1 MFFFIYFFMAAVVA
15 IAVGNEISREKRGQT
30 KSPVRSSYSNT
41 KSYASFLQERD
52 PYDEDFDNYANYA
65 ASNDMADRDYFS
77 DDLADDYCSYY
88 AQVADDAD
96 MGDSDAME
104 EMYGEFG
111 DSGDFSDY
119 SDCSDPYGGDW

>member
-1 MFFFIYFFMAAVVA
+1 M
-15 IAVGNEISREKRGQT
+15 
-30 KSPVRSSYSNT
+30 
-41 KSYASFLQERD
+41 QERD
-52 PYDEDFDNYANYA
+52 TYDEDFDNYANYA
-65 ASNDMADRDYFS
+65 TSNDMADRDYFS

-111 DSGDFSDY
+111 GSGDFSDY
-119 SDCSDPYGGDW
+119 SDCPDSYGGDW